1 MATKS
6 LLWCKQAMLKFEEVY
21 ISFQHPTLSAPEV
34 ATVTR
39 YQPTYQILRGGS
51 FCVSN
56 FTFSPPTPHEFSSF
70 SRVQTPTSLSRDGQS
85 FQAFSKVTGCYKMK
99 QQISP
104 IPLPRAR
111 AGWNF
116 STEGQ
121 VAIWESCLNSP
132 TARNGAFTG
141 VPFNWQTVCS
151 AKQMKCLL
159 PTLSNFKSKLMKA
172 VR

>member
-34 ATVTR
+34 ATITR
-39 YQPTYQILRGGS
+39 YQPSYQILRGGS

-104 IPLPRAR
+104 TPPAPSPSGVKLFDRR
-111 AGWNF
+111 SSGNLGKLFKF
-116 STEGQ
+116 SHRSERGLHRC
-121 VAIWESCLNSP
+121 AIQLADCVFCKANEM
-132 TARNGAFTG
+132 
-141 VPFNWQTVCS
+141 S
-151 AKQMKCLL
+151 AA
-159 PTLSNFKSKLMKA
+159 NFK
-172 VR
+172 